1 MIEPRGRDGVKG
13 AMIIRFAVI
22 AALAPAALA
31 AQTPT
36 SPLPTPPGVNPP
48 NVVTRSVIPVDRVVA
63 VVGDQPVL
71 WTQVLTAI
79 NQRRAQGMQLP
90 PDSAGQADLARSILS
105 ELVDEEILVQ
115 KAKELKLEASETEI
129 ATAVDRQIRN
139 VRAQFQS
146 EELYRTELRSA
157 GMGSPEEYRR
167 SLVEQFRRQNLQQ
180 KAFAELRKLAKPVNV
195 TEEEVAGAFEQS
207 RAELQKRPATVTFRQ
222 IIVAPKAAADAKARA
237 KARADSLLVELKT
250 GGDFE
255 LIAKRESMDP
265 GTKAVG
271 GDLGWNRR
279 GSGLVPEFE
288 RMMFALRP
296 GDLSP
301 VFETAFGY
309 HIVRVDRVQ
318 AAEVK
323 ARHILIAPTID
334 SADVARAK
342 VEADSVAAH
351 WRRGVSYDSLSA
363 RHHDPTEEK
372 GVLQPFVKDSLPA
385 SYQAALTGAKE
396 GDITAPFQLAN
407 PRGQPKYGVLQVVTE
422 TAAGEYV
429 ASEIRDRIRSQLSEE
444 RAIRNLL
451 DSLRQQTYVSLRL

>member
-1 MIEPRGRDGVKG
+1 MINPL
-13 AMIIRFAVI
+13 AALI
-22 AALAPAALA
+22 ALAPAALYAQNPPA
-31 AQTPT
+31 AGV
-36 SPLPTPPGVNPP
+36 LPTGP
-48 NVVTRSVIPVDRVVA
+48 IPVDRVVA
-63 VVGDQPVL
+63 IVGDQPLL
-71 WTQVLTAI
+71 WTNVLTAI

-90 PDSAGQADLARSILS
+90 SDSAGQAQLARSIVN

-115 KAKELKLEASETEI
+115 KAKELKLEAGESEI
-129 ATAVDRQIRN
+129 AAAVDRQIRT
-139 VRAQFQS
+139 VRAQFKS
-146 EELYRTELRSA
+146 EEEYRTELRTA
-157 GMGSPEEYRR
+157 GMGSPDEYRR
-167 SLVEQFRRQNLQQ
+167 TLVEQFRKQNLQQ
-180 KAFAELRKLAKPVNV
+180 KAFGELRKQAKPVNV
-195 TEEEVAGAFEQS
+195 TEAEVTAAFEQS
-207 RAELQKRPATVTFRQ
+207 RADLQKRPATITFRQ
-222 IIVAPKAAADAKARA
+222 IIVAPKASPAAKARA
-237 KARADSLLVELKT
+237 KARADSLLAELKK

-288 RMMFALRP
+288 GMMFALRP

-334 SADVARAK
+334 TADVAAAK
-342 VEADSVAAH
+342 IEADSVAAR
-351 WRRGVSYDSLSA
+351 WRRGIAFDSLVA
-363 RHHDPTEEK
+363 RHHDATEER

-385 SYQAALTGAKE
+385 SYQAALAGAKE
-396 GDITAPFQLAN
+396 GAITSPFQLAN
-407 PRGQPKYGVLQVVTE
+407 PRGQPKYAVLQVVTE

-429 ASEIRDRIRSQLSEE
+429 AAEIRERIRAQLAEE
-444 RAIRNLL
+444 RAIRQML
-451 DSLRQQTYVSLRL
+451 DALRSETYVSLRL

>member
-1 MIEPRGRDGVKG
+1 MINPL
-13 AMIIRFAVI
+13 AALI
-22 AALAPAALA
+22 ALAPAALYAQNPPA
-31 AQTPT
+31 AGV
-36 SPLPTPPGVNPP
+36 LPTGP
-48 NVVTRSVIPVDRVVA
+48 IPVDRVVA
-63 VVGDQPVL
+63 IVGNQPLL
-71 WTQVLTAI
+71 WTNVLTAI

-90 PDSAGQADLARSILS
+90 SDSAGQAQLARSIVN

-115 KAKELKLEASETEI
+115 KAKELKLEAGESEI
-129 ATAVDRQIRN
+129 AAAVDRQIRT
-139 VRAQFQS
+139 VRAQFKS
-146 EELYRTELRSA
+146 EEEYRTELRNA
-157 GMGSPEEYRR
+157 GMGSPDEYRR
-167 SLVEQFRRQNLQQ
+167 TLVEQFRKQNLQQ
-180 KAFAELRKLAKPVNV
+180 KAFGELRKQAKPVNV
-195 TEEEVAGAFEQS
+195 TEAEVTAAFEQS
-207 RAELQKRPATVTFRQ
+207 RADLQKRPATITFRQ
-222 IIVAPKAAADAKARA
+222 IIVAPKASPAAKARA
-237 KARADSLLVELKT
+237 KARADSLLAELKK

-288 RMMFALRP
+288 GMMFALRP

-334 SADVARAK
+334 TADVAAAK
-342 VEADSVAAH
+342 IEADSVAAR
-351 WRRGVSYDSLSA
+351 WRRGVAFDSLVA
-363 RHHDPTEEK
+363 RHHDATEER

-385 SYQAALTGAKE
+385 SYQAALAGAKE
-396 GDITAPFQLAN
+396 GAITSPFQLAN
-407 PRGQPKYGVLQVVTE
+407 PRGQPKYAVLQVVTE

-429 ASEIRDRIRSQLSEE
+429 AAEIRERIRAQLAEE
-444 RAIRNLL
+444 RAIRQML
-451 DSLRQQTYVSLRL
+451 DTLRSETYVSLRL

>member
-1 MIEPRGRDGVKG
+1 MH
-13 AMIIRFAVI
+13 IRI
-22 AALAPAALA
+22 AALAAFAPLALS
-31 AQTPT
+31 AQTPAT
-36 SPLPTPPGVNPP
+36 PAARPTGP
-48 NVVTRSVIPVDRVVA
+48 IAVDRVVA

-71 WTQVLTAI
+71 WTNVLTAI

-90 PDSAGQADLARSILS
+90 PDSAGQAGLARSILN
-105 ELVDEEILVQ
+105 ELIDEEILVQ
-115 KAKELKLEASETEI
+115 KAKELKLEASESEI
-129 ATAVDRQIRN
+129 ATAVDRQIKN

-146 EELYRTELRSA
+146 EEQYRTDLRNA
-157 GMGSPEEYRR
+157 GMGTPDEYRK
-167 SLVEQFRRQNLQQ
+167 SLVEQFRKQNLQQ
-180 KAFAELRKLAKPVNV
+180 KAFGELRKLAKPVNV
-195 TEEEVAGAFEQS
+195 TEEEVTAAFEKS
-207 RAELQKRPATVTFRQ
+207 RADLQKRPATITFRQ
-222 IIVAPKAAADAKARA
+222 IIVSPKASAPAKERA
-237 KARADSLLVELKT
+237 KARADSLLAELKK

-279 GSGLVPEFE
+279 GSGLVPQFE
-288 RMMFALRP
+288 AVMFALRP

-334 SADVARAK
+334 SADVARARL
-342 VEADSVAAH
+342 EADSAAAE
-351 WRRGVSYDSLSA
+351 WRRGVAYDSLAA
-363 RHHDPTEEK
+363 RHHDATEER

-407 PRGQPKYGVLQVVTE
+407 PRGQPKYAVLQVVTE
-422 TAAGEYV
+422 TATGEYV

-444 RAIRNLL
+444 RAIRQML
-451 DSLRQQTYVSLRL
+451 DSLRKQTYVSLRL